1 MGRGHGATRAWPVS
15 LAALA
20 GGERPAAVTHRER
33 DVRCRRRPSR
43 VVHLCG
49 FRLWGHVSAGL
60 AARAWTPAPEAGA
73 ARITERRVG
82 IASRRWARSSGG
94 RRALRLRLPP
104 PGVSCAQGAP
114 GASGAGQQRVNSRC
128 GVCGLNRYSPVRGVK
143 GKSADVAYMLGPH
156 PDVYTF

>member
-1 MGRGHGATRAWPVS
+1 MASGRDTELLGRGHGATRAWPVS

-43 VVHLCG
+43 VVHRCG

-73 ARITERRVG
+73 ARITEP
-82 IASRRWARSSGG
+82 GG
-94 RRALRLRLPP
+94 GGGGAWESP
-104 PGVSCAQGAP
+104 PGAGLGPRGAARTASAPPAPWRLLRP
-114 GASGAGQQRVNSRC
+114 GRT
-128 GVCGLNRYSPVRGVK
+128 RGVW
-143 GKSADVAYMLGPH
+143 GWAAVG
-156 PDVYTF
+156 